1 MKRTYGISMK
11 KSIPQKNRKPL
22 NSFRLYFRYIRL
34 QFLSGIQYKG
44 WWMMIPQVFLVV
56 ITDPIGSICMFARF
70 GSIGEW
76 SMERI
81 LLIYSMAITAFGLA
95 ETFCRGFDSFPHKMV
110 QNGEFDRVLLRPRST
125 VVQVMGSVFHIHRAA
140 RVISGCI
147 AVAWCLWKLQIPMT
161 PLKILFLLYRPLWG
175 DAPVYG
181 RFYMDFWDLLF
192 FHQGAGMDLY
202 FYKRRVS
209 GDPLPYALYASA
221 PEKHIYFSHSHPG
234 RELLSCFR
242 ALRMGGTYLERAPFA
257 ACRNWF
263 SEHFPSDV
271 AVGSPALPR
280 RRKLIRFFVNLR
292 KAVFLYILYERKH
305 GKGGYYVQAD
315 FI

>member
-1 MKRTYGISMK
+1 MKRTHGICMK
-11 KSIPQKNRKPL
+11 KSILRKNQKPL

-81 LLIYSMAITAFGLA
+81 LLIYSIAITAFGLA

-140 RVISGCI
+140 RVLSGCI
-147 AVAWCLWKLQIPMT
+147 AIAWCLWQLQIPMT
-161 PLKILFLLYRPLWG
+161 PLKILFLLYSLCGGMLLYMGVFIWTSGISFFSIKGLEWIYIFTNGGYQVTRCPIPYMPRLLKNIFTFLIPILAVSYYPASVLCGWGEPLWKG
-175 DAPVYG
+175 
-181 RFYMDFWDLLF
+181 
-192 FHQGAGMDLY
+192 
-202 FYKRRVS
+202 
-209 GDPLPYALYASA
+209 
-221 PEKHIYFSHSHPG
+221 
-234 RELLSCFR
+234 LLSLPAGIGFLSTSLLMWR
-242 ALRMGGTYLERAPFA
+242 FGVRHYRST
-257 ACRNWF
+257 
-263 SEHFPSDV
+263 
-271 AVGSPALPR
+271 GS
-280 RRKLIRFFVNLR
+280 
-292 KAVFLYILYERKH
+292 
-305 GKGGYYVQAD
+305 
-315 FI
+315 